1 MGENHQKKVNT
12 LRGGPAAMV
21 GGKQPGYKF
30 PRRHLP
36 LSTAPG
42 GSIPLFGGPG
52 VRERIGIPPAF
63 GAAPR
68 GNWKLRRQPARCPFA
83 PIACG
88 SIPLHDGQA

>member
-1 MGENHQKKVNT
+1 
-12 LRGGPAAMV
+12 MV